1 MRQKIRFQF
10 WILSISTIAIVALA
24 AILPPVPQSE
34 SYHEF
39 IDQRLFFGIPNFLN
53 VVSNLAFLLIG
64 VAGVVFILH
73 SFGLIRYPSFASKVE
88 CWPYLILFF
97 SIAMVCIGSAYY
109 HWAPNNAG
117 LLWDRLPIACGV
129 TALLAATIVDRVSV
143 KAGLILLPILVLL
156 GLASVLHWYW
166 SELQG
171 AGNLNFYIVVQFYSL
186 LLVIVL
192 SIIFPSRYT
201 RGSDIYIVVAMYGLS
216 KVAEKLDTEI
226 YALGQLISGHTIKHF
241 LAAAAVYWILR
252 MLMKRVPVEGNA
264 LK

>member
-1 MRQKIRFQF
+1 MRFQL
-10 WILSISTIAIVALA
+10 WVLCISTIVIVALA
-24 AILPPVPQSE
+24 AILPPIAQSE
-34 SYHEF
+34 SYHQF
-39 IDQRLFFGIPNFLN
+39 VDQRLYFGIPNFLN

-64 VAGVVFILH
+64 VAGVVFIGR
-73 SFGLIRYPSFASKVE
+73 SFGLNRYPSFVTKVE
-88 CWPYLILFF
+88 CWPYLILFL
-97 SIAMVCIGSAYY
+97 SIAMVCLGSAYY

-143 KAGLILLPILVLL
+143 KAGLILTPVLVFL

-171 AGNLNFYIVVQFYSL
+171 TGNLNFYIVVQFYSL

-192 SIIFPSRYT
+192 SIVCPSRYT

-216 KVAEKLDTEI
+216 KVAEKLDAEI
-226 YALGQLISGHTIKHF
+226 YALGQLISGHTLKHL
-241 LAAAAVYWILR
+241 LAAAAVYWIFR
-252 MLMKRVPVEGNA
+252 MLVKRVPVARDNA